1 MRHLPTLDRTQIVTT
16 MMRTPYWFFT
26 LIFLALLAGACARAP
41 ETRSQREADA
51 HSVVVLDGDVAEWG
65 QDAARADGHYLY
77 FRWSL
82 GSADFP
88 PQAAPYTTAILLDL
102 DDDPATGEPHAADG
116 STLGIDLR
124 VLLSPPTPTGTA
136 RGVRI
141 EMVSVNGERRNL
153 SHAQADFSFSPT
165 YAASWYEARLSRFLP
180 DQLIASERVSGVYT
194 LLGPDGARIGQSD
207 PFRLTLPAAR
217 QAPPRGTMLPAR
229 PADALRIV
237 SYNVLRSGPT
247 QRPDPFRRILSAIEP
262 DVVLLQEWDRPDS
275 IAAWFNAH
283 LSHAGIWHVRAGEGG
298 VAIVSRHP
306 LEKAGPDAVVIA
318 PEGPEA
324 RPYRPVRVVTALAD
338 TPIGGVL
345 LASVHLKCCGTAGS
359 VEDRTRL
366 SEARAVNA
374 AVHKGID
381 DDRVAHVVI
390 GGDFNLVGS
399 RPPIDLARAAL
410 DADGSDLAL
419 ASARVLGDYASYT
432 WSDAASDFS
441 PGRLD
446 FIAFSDASAWAV
458 TAFVL
463 DTAKLGQAALDAA
476 GLLRDDS
483 ANASDHLPVVVDL
496 RPR

>member
-1 MRHLPTLDRTQIVTT
+1 
-16 MMRTPYWFFT
+16 MMRTPRRFPT
-26 LIFLALLAGACARAP
+26 LLLLALLVAGCARAP

-51 HSVVVLDGDVAEWG
+51 HRVVVLDGDIAEWG
-65 QDAARADGHYLY
+65 HDAARADEHYLY

-102 DDDPATGEPHAADG
+102 DDDPATGDPHAADG

-124 VLLSPPTPTGTA
+124 VLLSPPTPTGTR
-136 RGVRI
+136 RGVRV
-141 EMVSVNGERRNL
+141 EMVSAGGERRNL
-153 SHAQADFSFSPT
+153 SHAEADFSFSPT
-165 YAASWYEARLSRFLP
+165 YAANWYEARLSRSLP
-180 DQLIASERVSGVYT
+180 GHAITSERVAGVYA
-194 LLGPDGARIGQSD
+194 LLGSDGARIGQSD
-207 PFRLTLPAAR
+207 TFRLVLPTARRAQPDHSATLPVK
-217 QAPPRGTMLPAR
+217 

-237 SYNVLRSGPT
+237 SYNVLRNGPT
-247 QRPDPFRRILSAIEP
+247 ERPDPFRRILSAIAP

-283 LSHAGIWHVRAGEGG
+283 LSHAGVWHVRAGEGG

-306 LEKAGPDAVVIA
+306 LEKAGPDTVVIA

-338 TPIGGVL
+338 TPIGSVL

-359 VEDRTRL
+359 IEDRTRL

-399 RPPIDLARAAL
+399 RPPIDLARASL

-419 ASARVLGDYASYT
+419 ASARVLSDYAYYT
-432 WSDAASDFS
+432 WTDAASDFS

-463 DTAKLGQAALDAA
+463 DTARLGQAALDAA